1 MDTLLIKAVSKKGSL
16 FWTFYYDLCQ
26 SHQNVSCVSILNSFF
41 SSFCSFIVQREIDR
55 EKEETTCLEYE
66 IIPEFW
72 SIEDIFKIEF
82 GMSEEIQS
90 ETRSKFDLNDSF
102 PFSKITGSLMTS
114 NEKTT
119 CTDVQISRIIKSRLF
134 LSYKTDKSKNSELFK
149 LHKQNRVW
157 KFYLNG
163 KFCEYL
169 KRKESDHYQGNQ
181 ERTTQNKSP
190 KKSLKVSEKKQS
202 QSIKKQYPIRERKS
216 ATKSE
221 FVYDF
226 KTPIFTRKKKD

>member
-72 SIEDIFKIEF
+72 SIEDIFKKEF
-82 GMSEEIQS
+82 GMSEEIQGK
-90 ETRSKFDLNDSF
+90 TRSIFDLNDSF
-102 PFSKITGSLMTS
+102 PFSKITGSLIPS

-119 CTDVQISRIIKSRLF
+119 CT
-134 LSYKTDKSKNSELFK
+134 
-149 LHKQNRVW
+149 
-157 KFYLNG
+157 
-163 KFCEYL
+163 C
-169 KRKESDHYQGNQ
+169 
-181 ERTTQNKSP
+181 
-190 KKSLKVSEKKQS
+190 
-202 QSIKKQYPIRERKS
+202 
-216 ATKSE
+216 
-221 FVYDF
+221 
-226 KTPIFTRKKKD
+226 